1 MDRPPTDL
9 CERSGAQTIGSPRRK
24 GQTSN
29 HVSGMAPAPDDSL
42 LCEARLNYHAVLQ
55 GLTGTN
61 SVIKRKSAS
70 FFAKCTTGV
79 QAWFWSAMAALAL
92 IVGPVPCS
100 LHGADAPDLSPNL
113 STDPLRMAL
122 PSELIA
128 VAGIETNVYF
138 DNVVLCL
145 NPANYAFDVV
155 CSKGSQQ
162 AERWTW
168 TPTDADAGDVLFEL
182 LVRDDSNRIIS
193 RGRMVIKVVAAKQA
207 ADRDLSLLLIGDSL
221 THASVYSQR
230 LLDLSNQSGKA
241 TITLVGSHRPIASS
255 DLNRH
260 EGYGGWTALR
270 FATHYNEMARQGD
283 YAQRGSPFLYK
294 QPDNSVKLD
303 FQEYCKDVNDGKLP
317 DAVTIFLG
325 PNDIFSFND
334 ETISAGIDT
343 MLKHYDQL
351 IEMVKTTS
359 PSTRIGVML
368 PVPSAASQDAFGSN
382 YGTGQTR
389 WQYKRNQHALLQ
401 AMLKRYLDRQTE
413 QIYVIGTH
421 MNLDT
426 IHNYPTASVAPN
438 AQSDQT
444 FVRQNNG
451 VHPSPA
457 GYRQIGDAVYAWL
470 ISP

>member
-1 MDRPPTDL
+1 M
-9 CERSGAQTIGSPRRK
+9 I
-24 GQTSN
+24 N
-29 HVSGMAPAPDDSL
+29 
-42 LCEARLNYHAVLQ
+42 
-55 GLTGTN
+55 
-61 SVIKRKSAS
+61 RKSALL
-70 FFAKCTTGV
+70 FATRTTGF
-79 QAWFWSAMAALAL
+79 QARVWSAMAVLAL
-92 IVGPVPCS
+92 IVGPVTCV
-100 LHGADAPDLSPNL
+100 LQGADTPNL

-122 PSELIA
+122 PPTLVA
-128 VAGIETNVYF
+128 AAGIETNVYF

-168 TPTDADAGDVLFEL
+168 TPTEADVGDVPFEL

-193 RGRMVIKVVAAKQA
+193 RGRMVVKVVAATQA

-230 LLDLSNQSGKA
+230 LLDLSKQSGKG
-241 TITLVGSHRPIASS
+241 TITLVGSHRPNASS

-270 FATHYNEMARQGD
+270 FATHYNDMARQGD

-294 QPDNSVKLD
+294 QPDNTVKLD
-303 FQEYCKDVNDGKLP
+303 FQRYCQDVNDGNFP

-325 PNDIFSFND
+325 PNDIFPLTD
-334 ETISAGIDT
+334 DTISAGIDT

-351 IEMVKTTS
+351 IEMVRTTS

-401 AMLKRYLDRQTE
+401 AMLKRYQDRQSE

-426 IHNYPTASVAPN
+426 VHNYPTASVAPN

-444 FVRQNNG
+444 IIRQNNG
-451 VHPSPA
+451 VHPSSA
-457 GYRQIGDAVYAWL
+457 GYRQIGDTVYGWL

>member
-1 MDRPPTDL
+1 
-9 CERSGAQTIGSPRRK
+9 
-24 GQTSN
+24 
-29 HVSGMAPAPDDSL
+29 
-42 LCEARLNYHAVLQ
+42 
-55 GLTGTN
+55 
-61 SVIKRKSAS
+61 
-70 FFAKCTTGV
+70 
-79 QAWFWSAMAALAL
+79 MAALVL
-92 IVGPVPCS
+92 IFGSFPCF
-100 LHGADAPDLSPNL
+100 LQGAEAPDSSQSLPA
-113 STDPLRMAL
+113 DPLRMAL
-122 PSELIA
+122 PSELVA
-128 VAGIETNVYF
+128 VVGIETNVYF

-145 NPANYAFDVV
+145 NPANYSFDVI
-155 CSKGSQQ
+155 CPKGSQQ

-168 TPTDADAGDVLFEL
+168 TPTESDVGNVPFEL
-182 LVRDDSNRIIS
+182 LVRNDSHQILS
-193 RGRMVIKVVAAKQA
+193 RGRMTVKVVAAKQA
-207 ADRDLSLLLIGDSL
+207 ADRHLSLLLIGDSL

-230 LLDLSNQSGKA
+230 LLDLAQQAGQPIS
-241 TITLVGSHRPIASS
+241 LVGSHRPIAGS

-260 EGYGGWTALR
+260 EGYGGWTAQR
-270 FATHYNEMARQGD
+270 FATHYHETARQGD

-294 QPDNSVKLD
+294 QEDDSVKLD
-303 FQEYCKDVNDGKLP
+303 FQRYCIDVNEGKFP

-325 PNDIFSFND
+325 PNDIFPFND

-351 IEMVKTTS
+351 IEMVKSTS

-389 WQYKRNQHALLQ
+389 WQYKRNQHSLVE
-401 AMLKRYLDRQTE
+401 AMLKRYQSRKSE
-413 QIYVIGTH
+413 RIEVIGTH

-426 IHNYPTASVAPN
+426 VHNYPTASVAPN

-444 FVRQNNG
+444 IIRQNNG

-457 GYRQIGDAVYAWL
+457 GYRQIGDTVYGWL